1 MPTDAETILDMLE
14 HDNSDAVRHGIARLM
29 DNANHVDIMADTI
42 IMLLRYPDPCKRDA
56 YVTTLDAVLR
66 WAGISTA
73 FELVFRNTERMLRWE
88 DSYDM
93 IEKL

>member
-42 IMLLRYPDPCKRDA
+42 IMLLRYPDPGRRDA
-56 YVTTLDAVLR
+56 YVTALDAVLR

-73 FELVFRNTERMLRWE
+73 FELVFRNTERMLR
-88 DSYDM
+88 SYDM